1 MSAGRKF
8 WAIVC
13 CGLCMFFPWAASGC
27 SARGNFGVDSGI
39 YLITKGSDS
48 VFWRSVKSGADAAAA
63 EYNVFGRSGKR
74 AERVFRKGDCGK
86 TRSRCDFRH
95 QL

>member
-1 MSAGRKF
+1 MLRLVHVFSVGGF
-8 WAIVC
+8 
-13 CGLCMFFPWAASGC
+13 GC

-63 EYNVFGRSGKR
+63 EYNVKVTF
-74 AERVFRKGDCGK
+74 
-86 TRSRCDFRH
+86 
-95 QL
+95 